1 MAGTSSRKSGSA
13 GTPTPSSTE
22 TDLVKEAEA
31 TRASAGY
38 HLIGK
43 RTPLI
48 DAALK
53 VTGRAEYT
61 DDIKRPGMLVGRLL
75 KSVHPHARIRS
86 IDVEEARRHP
96 GVAAVLTGDRYPTPF
111 GVLPMTH
118 DETALAVGR
127 VRFLGEHVAAV
138 AAVDEETCERAFE
151 LIHVEYEPLPVYD
164 DPKVSREPVPVKIH
178 DRALR
183 DTNLQKEVF
192 QHFGDVPKALEGAS
206 QKVKLSGK
214 YLGVSHGF
222 TEPHCTIAEH
232 TPDGRLTVWSAT
244 QVPHYLH
251 RSLSEVLGMPMHRIR
266 VVKPEVGGGFG
277 GKSDPFP
284 HEIACAALAIETG
297 RPVKVLFDR
306 EDVFYLN
313 HGRHPTQNDVTVGV
327 DADGKFLAMDIDAL
341 IDGGAWSSFGV
352 VTTYYNGVLAMGPY
366 RFDNFRYHGAR
377 AYTNHPPSGAMRAH
391 GGTNMRYTVES
402 VVDEIAARMSFDPIE
417 LRLQNFLPPNFK
429 TINEFRITS
438 NSVRQCILAAR
449 DRSGWEEKYRKL
461 PYGRGIGVACGFYIS
476 GSNSPIHF
484 TPVFPQCT
492 VHLKADM
499 DAGVTI
505 HCGAAD
511 IGQGSKTVLAQVV
524 AEVLGIR
531 MDRCRVAAVD
541 SDPAPVDL
549 GSYSSRVTFMMG
561 NAAKAAAENL
571 KVPLL
576 QAASEL
582 LEVPPDRLEASEE
595 RIHVKERPS
604 QGVPFHEALHKAME
618 TKGALVASGA
628 YSTKPLGGTFKG
640 AKAGTAPAYSFSAYV
655 AQVDVDPETG
665 FVHVENV
672 WAAFDCGRPLNPLAV
687 EGQIEGSIHM
697 GLGQLLSEG
706 LSYRGARLMN
716 PSLLDY
722 KILTPMQMPKVECLL
737 VGEDDPEGPFGAKE
751 AGEGPLV
758 AALPA
763 VGNAIY
769 DAIGVRLMDLP
780 VTPDKVLRA
789 LEEQRK
795 KGGAVKPPAP
805 TRPSKRTPTHGGR

>member
-366 RFDNFRYHGAR
+366 RFDNFRYQEVFDEAR
-377 AYTNHPPSGAMRAH
+377 RFAALATLGFVFLVYAATEALGGSG
-391 GGTNMRYTVES
+391 
-402 VVDEIAARMSFDPIE
+402 
-417 LRLQNFLPPNFK
+417 
-429 TINEFRITS
+429 
-438 NSVRQCILAAR
+438 ILAA
-449 DRSGWEEKYRKL
+449 
-461 PYGRGIGVACGFYIS
+461 I
-476 GSNSPIHF
+476 
-484 TPVFPQCT
+484 VF
-492 VHLKADM
+492 
-499 DAGVTI
+499 G
-505 HCGAAD
+505 G
-511 IGQGSKTVLAQVV
+511 
-524 AEVLGIR
+524 VLGNEPIVR
-531 MDRCRVAAVD
+531 RLLRRTRPFKI
-541 SDPAPVDL
+541 SKDL
-549 GSYSSRVTFMMG
+549 RRIEQEMG
-561 NAAKAAAENL
+561 FVLRAFFL
-571 KVPLL
+571 FLIGMLVVPLL
-576 QAASEL
+576 PSLTEGLILIAVPIVLYALRRAIFLGVSHPKKAPRGWVNPASSL
-582 LEVPPDRLEASEE
+582 LGRGLTSAVLLILAFQTLPRTSVLLFPALMVIIGTNVVMTVGLVMGMPSVPRETDAE
-595 RIHVKERPS
+595 RS
-604 QGVPFHEALHKAME
+604 WALAR
-618 TKGALVASGA
+618 A
-628 YSTKPLGGTFKG
+628 
-640 AKAGTAPAYSFSAYV
+640 
-655 AQVDVDPETG
+655 D
-665 FVHVENV
+665 
-672 WAAFDCGRPLNPLAV
+672 
-687 EGQIEGSIHM
+687 
-697 GLGQLLSEG
+697 LLSLEEEG
-706 LSYRGARLMN
+706 DSTNGGDTPSASSPASAGERLPSGGA
-716 PSLLDY
+716 P
-722 KILTPMQMPKVECLL
+722 P
-737 VGEDDPEGPFGAKE
+737 AKE
-751 AGEGPLV
+751 S
-758 AALPA
+758 
-763 VGNAIY
+763 
-769 DAIGVRLMDLP
+769 
-780 VTPDKVLRA
+780 
-789 LEEQRK
+789 
-795 KGGAVKPPAP
+795 PAP
-805 TRPSKRTPTHGGR
+805 ISGDQDPKPERSSQKDRPKRQR

>member
-1 MAGTSSRKSGSA
+1 MSGGRSE
-13 GTPTPSSTE
+13 GRPR
-22 TDLVKEAEA
+22 
-31 TRASAGY
+31 RASGESGGGRDLAKEVEQSRAAAGY
-38 HLIGK
+38 HWIGQ
-43 RTPLI
+43 RVPLI

-61 DDIKRPGMLVGRLL
+61 DDLKRPGMLVGRLL
-75 KSVHPHARIRS
+75 KSTQPHAKLLS
-86 IDVEEARRHP
+86 VNVEDARRLP
-96 GVAAVLTGDRYPTPF
+96 GVAAVLTGERYPTPF

-118 DETALAVGR
+118 DETALALGR

-151 LIHVEYEPLPVYD
+151 RIRVEYEPLPVYD
-164 DPKVSREPVPVKIH
+164 DPKVSRESVKVQIH
-178 DRALR
+178 ARALR

-192 QHFGDVPKALEGAS
+192 QHFGDVPGTLAKAPV
-206 QKVKLSGK
+206 KVRLSGK
-214 YLGVSHGF
+214 YLGVTHAF
-222 TEPHCTIAEH
+222 TEPHCTVAEY

-251 RSLSEVLGMPMHRIR
+251 RSLSEVLGIPMHRIR

-313 HGRHPTQNDVTVGV
+313 HGRHPTLNQVTLAAGE
-327 DADGKFLAMDIDAL
+327 DGGFRAMDLEAL
-341 IDGGAWSSFGV
+341 IDGGAWSSFGTV
-352 VTTYYNGVLAMGPY
+352 STYYNGVLAMGPY
-366 RFDNFRYHGAR
+366 RFDHFRYHGWR

-391 GGTNMRYTVES
+391 GGTNLRYTVES
-402 VVDEIAARMSFDPIE
+402 AVDELAVGLGWDPID
-417 LRLQNFLPPNFK
+417 LRLRNFLPPNCK

-449 DRSGWEEKYRKL
+449 ERSGWDRKFRQM
-461 PYGRGIGVACGFYIS
+461 PYGKGIGVACGFYIS

-499 DAGVTI
+499 DAGITI

-531 MDRCRVAAVD
+531 MDRCRVAPVD
-541 SDPAPVDL
+541 SDTAPVDL

-561 NAAKAAAENL
+561 NAARSAAENL
-571 KVPLL
+571 KLPLL

-582 LEVPPDRLEASEE
+582 LGQPVEALEASQE
-595 RIHVKERPS
+595 RIHLRGRPEV
-604 QGVPFHEALHKAME
+604 GVPFVQALHKAIE
-618 TKGALVASGA
+618 RKGALVASGA
-628 YSTKPLGGTFKG
+628 YSTSPLGGTFKG

-655 AQVDVDPETG
+655 AQVDVDVETG
-665 FVHVENV
+665 FVRVEKV
-672 WAAFDCGRPLNPLAV
+672 WAAFDCGRPLNPLSV

-716 PSLLDY
+716 PSFLDY
-722 KILTPMQMPKVECLL
+722 KILTPQQMPEVECLL

-769 DAIGVRLMDLP
+769 DAIGLRFLDLP
-780 VTPDKVLRA
+780 ITPDKVVRA
-789 LEEQRK
+789 LEEQQK
-795 KGGAVKPPAP
+795 KGGGGKPAPPA
-805 TRPSKRTPTHGGR
+805 RPSSVGQGGSGPS